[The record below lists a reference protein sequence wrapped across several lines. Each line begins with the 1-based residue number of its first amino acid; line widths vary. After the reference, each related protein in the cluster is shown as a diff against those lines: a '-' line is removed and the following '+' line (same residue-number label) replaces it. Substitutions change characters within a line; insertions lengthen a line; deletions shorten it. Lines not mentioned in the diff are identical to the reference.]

1 MSVFSITTNIYRLLD
16 GSLFFVSSVLKPD
29 RTKVLSGFKGLFMG
43 FKTAGWTAVSLSQN
57 KLKSMLLSDLDARTV
72 WCINCLI
79 AFWWIYGNH
88 KWCGNIACT
97 YQILTAEMN
106 THTFRNNSG
115 IGPALPRF
123 FPNCR
128 KTLNSKNTSNLI
140 GWNIRKAANSLVNR
154 VQILGYCF
162 GLQL

>member
-1 MSVFSITTNIYRLLD
+1 MFFRLQPKSTDCDMDLCFSYHPFWNRIEQKLY
-16 GSLFFVSSVLKPD
+16 S
-29 RTKVLSGFKGLFMG
+29 FKGLFMD

-106 THTFRNNSG
+106 THTFRNNGG
-115 IGPALPRF
+115 IEPALPKF
-123 FPNCR
+123 FPNCQ
-128 KTLNSKNTSNLI
+128 KTLNNKNQSNLI
-140 GWNIRKAANSLVNR
+140 GWNIRKAANSLGFRFWAIALV
-154 VQILGYCF
+154 CSF
-162 GLQL
+162 